1 MSGSDFETLVK
12 AIKEHVRKAGPEG
25 IKNSDLLR
33 SSVVRK
39 AKPFDLKGAIDR
51 LIDSDDIRD
60 AGNKSGAGRRGAR
73 YVLAAAATPN

>member
-51 LIDSDDIRD
+51 L
-60 AGNKSGAGRRGAR
+60 
-73 YVLAAAATPN
+73 